1 LLGFQWVERRVL
13 IFGPPTNAALRK
25 PTSEDIEADA
35 VVTQHFE
42 GRAAMISKYK
52 EGPRERIFRQLAFAK
67 RGKAI
72 NAVTEVY
79 RLAGEE
85 NPVGICG
92 KGDPTSGNAI
102 PVGSWKKVAC
112 GFFRTE
118 VRGDR

>member
-13 IFGPPTNAALRK
+13 IFGPPANAALRK
-25 PTSEDIEADA
+25 PTSEEIEADA

-42 GRAAMISKYK
+42 GRAAAISKYK

-67 RGKAI
+67 RGKTI

-85 NPVGICG
+85 NPELR
-92 KGDPTSGNAI
+92 DELNH
-102 PVGSWKKVAC
+102 
-112 GFFRTE
+112 
-118 VRGDR
+118 